1 MKELAIFVVS
11 LTLASVFAAKVSILV
26 RSGTIPFYWTI
37 MASIVPAIV
46 WSLSVRYASRSL
58 GSLSLL
64 YDIVANLAWIGVLL
78 YNGEVFTVKQWIG
91 VVLFFVALFFV
102 A

>member
-1 MKELAIFVVS
+1 MRELLIFITS
-11 LTLASVFAAKVSILV
+11 LTLASVIAAKVSILV

-37 MASIVPAIV
+37 VASILPAIV
-46 WSLSVRYASRSL
+46 WSLSVRYATRNL

-91 VVLFFVALFFV
+91 VFLFFVALFFV

>member
-1 MKELAIFVVS
+1 MRELFYFISA
-11 LTLASVFAAKVSILV
+11 LTLTSVVAAKVSILV

-37 MASIVPAIV
+37 IASIFPALV
-46 WSLSVRYASRSL
+46 WSLSVRYAARNL
-58 GSLSLL
+58 ASLSLL
-64 YDIVANLAWIGVLL
+64 YDVVANLAWLAVLL

-91 VVLFFVALFFV
+91 VFFFFVALLFV

>member
-1 MKELAIFVVS
+1 MKELFIFITS
-11 LTLASVFAAKVSILV
+11 LTLASVLAAKVSILV

-37 MASIVPAIV
+37 MASIVPAVV
-46 WSLSVRYASRSL
+46 WSLAVRYATRNLS
-58 GSLSLL
+58 SLSLL
-64 YDIVANLAWIGVLL
+64 YDIVANLAWIAVLL

-91 VVLFFVALFFV
+91 VFLFFVALFFV